1 MKTNMNRGAASH
13 LFGFAR
19 QLRNNQTDAEK
30 LLWEKL
36 RGNQTGYKFRR
47 QHPLINYIV
56 DFYCH
61 ALRLVI
67 EVDGDVHLTPAGK
80 MEDADKDATL
90 VSNGYK
96 ILRFTNL
103 HVLSDIDDV
112 MQIILSEMKSLE
124 EQLEE
129 KKWREE

>member
-19 QLRNNQTDAEK
+19 QLRNNQTEAEK

-36 RGNQTGYKFRR
+36 RGNQTGYKYRR

-61 ALRLVI
+61 ALKLVI
-67 EVDGDVHLTPAGK
+67 EVDGDAHLTPAGK
-80 MEDADKDATL
+80 MEDADKDDTL
-90 VSNGYK
+90 VSYGYK

-103 HVLSDIDDV
+103 HILSNIEDV
-112 MQIILSEMKSLE
+112 IQIIRSEMKSLE

-129 KKWREE
+129 KKWGDE